1 MEIIKKNFTEI
12 LIISGVLVLI
22 LYSSD
27 PTIFNDSG
35 RYIGGSL
42 LDPPLYSKIISIML
56 SIFQSL
62 NSVIVLQITIIGFS
76 IIFFTRTVAIKFE
89 LSPFVK
95 TLIGIFLFIP
105 TIKFYNY
112 LLTEPLSYAF
122 SILLVTSV
130 LKSIYKPSKINLFWV
145 TIFTILLLL
154 MRNQFIF
161 IYPIILLLYFGIYLL
176 NKSKKFLFLLVISY
190 LSIVFIH
197 NSMILLNTY
206 IKQSSLNSENLT
218 YVALGPYYFT
228 YFDAIYISDSK
239 EIELFENEN
248 IKKTLSQIYEEM
260 NNSKALSKHYNGRGH
275 FGLSVPILKEISKNL
290 LITLAKE
297 ESTNVTSLKKEIS
310 LKIIHA
316 NFGKYIKHIFKK
328 FYDTTWLFIFVSFFI
343 LITSLMN
350 FYKYKSKISLFFIFI
365 SLFAVANH
373 MVVYLFGRVQP
384 RYLIYSD
391 LILLIFIFIV
401 FYIFQQDKQSN

>member
-1 MEIIKKNFTEI
+1 
-12 LIISGVLVLI
+12 
-22 LYSSD
+22 
-27 PTIFNDSG
+27 
-35 RYIGGSL
+35 
-42 LDPPLYSKIISIML
+42 ML

-176 NKSKKFLFLLVISY
+176 NKSKKV
-190 LSIVFIH
+190 
-197 NSMILLNTY
+197 
-206 IKQSSLNSENLT
+206 
-218 YVALGPYYFT
+218 
-228 YFDAIYISDSK
+228 
-239 EIELFENEN
+239 
-248 IKKTLSQIYEEM
+248 
-260 NNSKALSKHYNGRGH
+260 
-275 FGLSVPILKEISKNL
+275 
-290 LITLAKE
+290 
-297 ESTNVTSLKKEIS
+297 
-310 LKIIHA
+310 
-316 NFGKYIKHIFKK
+316 
-328 FYDTTWLFIFVSFFI
+328 
-343 LITSLMN
+343 
-350 FYKYKSKISLFFIFI
+350 FIFI
-365 SLFAVANH
+365 SHKLSIH
-373 MVVYLFGRVQP
+373 C
-384 RYLIYSD
+384 IYS
-391 LILLIFIFIV
+391 
-401 FYIFQQDKQSN
+401 